1 VRNFVIEEKIVVE
14 MDAQIFS
21 GALGG
26 TEPWKTLR

>member
-14 MDAQIFS
+14 MDTQNFS